1 MAALLLGSVSYGEVK
16 EVEDASPHLRTNNE
30 MAGWCYQGNE
40 QEVGQ
45 SLGDAEEQ
53 GGLVCFSPWGLKESD
68 MTGWLN
74 NNNDLI
80 SLTVFSF

>member
-1 MAALLLGSVSYGEVK
+1 MALLLGSVCYGEIK

-30 MAGWCYQGNE
+30 IAGWHYQGNG

-53 GGLVCFSPWGLKESD
+53 GGLVCCNPWGHKELD
-68 MTGWLN
+68 TNEHLN
-74 NNNDLI
+74 
-80 SLTVFSF
+80 